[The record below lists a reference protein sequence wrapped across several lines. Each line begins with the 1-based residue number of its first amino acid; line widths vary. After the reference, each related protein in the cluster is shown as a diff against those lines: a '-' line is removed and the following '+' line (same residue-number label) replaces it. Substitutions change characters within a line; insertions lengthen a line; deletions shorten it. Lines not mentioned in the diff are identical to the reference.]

1 MIGEHQERVPELVD
15 LLNAIVKVDGLD
27 MPLKRNQAY
36 VMKYVMQSYSKV
48 AAILDQPINMRFVS
62 VTSTVGFSSNLY
74 QYIHKINSLFHVV
87 SSDPQIC

>member
-36 VMKYVMQSYSKV
+36 VMKYVMQSYSKL

-74 QYIHKINSLFHVV
+74 
-87 SSDPQIC
+87 